1 MKISK
6 LKAAL
11 SLLTGG
17 FAGIIKYVLNVFNEQ
32 VLGRIPNK
40 EAGFKYLKDAQ
51 AVYAFIGAVMEN
63 HSADLS
69 EERKACLSS
78 ILSAVGE
85 LTKALED
92 FAINEQELDD
102 IVTKVK
108 DAIDAWKKAKK

>member
-40 EAGFKYLKDAQ
+40 EAGVKYIKDAQ
-51 AVYAFIGAVMEN
+51 AVYAFIRAIMEN
-63 HSADLS
+63 HSEDLS
-69 EERKACLSS
+69 AERKECLSA
-78 ILSAVGE
+78 ILSAIDE

-92 FAINEQELDD
+92 FSINEQELDD
-102 IVTKVK
+102 IIIKVK